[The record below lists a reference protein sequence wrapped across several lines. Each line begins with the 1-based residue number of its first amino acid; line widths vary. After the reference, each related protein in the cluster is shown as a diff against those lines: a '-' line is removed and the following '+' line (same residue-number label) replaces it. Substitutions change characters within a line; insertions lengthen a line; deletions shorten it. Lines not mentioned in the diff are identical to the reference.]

1 MATTLA
7 PLRTFAVDFDDDAKD
22 LLLQF
27 TRNDPFAVGLCTA
40 YLSEHPDS
48 ILDLAEEFERGFEAA
63 LSSLVERVLTMLLS
77 DSPPVLYA
85 TCVLLSQC
93 DEPFSEKILDG
104 IWKTMPWDSTYPPS
118 ISPVLT
124 TLMRVNFIQQESS
137 GGIVLNEHIKR
148 SVLWK
153 LSDADKQS
161 ACVSISNYF
170 AQSKLPDE
178 EKIPK
183 AHHYLKKAGLIKE
196 ALQLA
201 IAYSTAFV
209 KEGKH
214 DAARRLIVSEL
225 SDTSRFEKELRVF
238 LLHQLSVIDFNL
250 QRFDDAISSMREV
263 IKELSDSDNLAG
275 KLAAQSQLANLYAM
289 RGDFDKASSE
299 FESVLNEH
307 EKHRNVS
314 GIVATFAQLGMIAFE
329 QKNMLTAVERFY
341 IAQSLSA
348 QLSEDEK
355 KICRLNW
362 EYLQNEL
369 GDARLQELLSLVKP
383 KADVYIQRV
392 KARA

>member
-1 MATTLA
+1 MTTTLA
-7 PLRTFAVDFDDDAKD
+7 PLRTFEVDFDPDAKE

-27 TRNDPFAVGLCTA
+27 TRNDPFAIGVCTA
-40 YLSEHPDS
+40 YLSEHPDC
-48 ILDLAEEFERGFEAA
+48 ILDLAQDFERDFETA
-63 LSSLVERVLTMLLS
+63 LSSLVERVLQLLLS

-104 IWKTMPWDSTYPPS
+104 IWKGMPWDATYPPS
-118 ISPVLT
+118 ISAVLP
-124 TLMRVNFIQQESS
+124 TLARVSFVQSASS
-137 GGIVLNEHIKR
+137 GIFLHERLKR
-148 SVLWK
+148 SILWK

-209 KEGKH
+209 KEGKF
-214 DAARRLIVSEL
+214 DAARTLIADEL
-225 SDTSRFEKELRVF
+225 SDPSRFDKELRVF

-250 QRFDDAISSMREV
+250 RRFDDAIASLQQV
-263 IKELSDSDNLAG
+263 VQELSETDNVAG

-289 RGDFDKASSE
+289 RGDIDAARRE
-299 FESVLNEH
+299 FESVLSQH
-307 EKHRNVS
+307 EAHHNRS
-314 GIVATFAQLGMIAFE
+314 GIVAVNTQLGMMAFE
-329 QKNMLTAVERFY
+329 QKNLLLAVEKFY
-341 IAQSLSA
+341 IAKTLASTLSD
-348 QLSEDEK
+348 SEK
-355 KICRLNW
+355 QICRLNW
-362 EYLQNEL
+362 DYLQSELGEARLNEL
-369 GDARLQELLSLVKP
+369 LLLVKP
-383 KADVYIQRV
+383 NADAYIQRIT
-392 KARA
+392 ARN

>member
-7 PLRTFAVDFDDDAKD
+7 PLRTFAVDFDDDAKA

-48 ILDLAEEFERGFEAA
+48 ILDLAQDFEQDFESA
-63 LSSLVERVLTMLLS
+63 LSSLVERVLSILLS
-77 DSPPVLYA
+77 DAPPVLYA

-93 DEPFSEKILDG
+93 DEPFSEKNLAG
-104 IWKTMPWDSTYPPS
+104 IWKGMAWDETFPPS
-118 ISPVLT
+118 IATPLNI
-124 TLMRVNFIQQESS
+124 LQRVSFVQNNVS
-137 GGIVLNEHIKR
+137 GISLDEHVKR
-148 SVLWK
+148 SILWK

-161 ACVSISNYF
+161 ACVSIANYF

-209 KEGKH
+209 KEKKF
-214 DAARRLIVSEL
+214 DAARRLISSEL
-225 SDTSRFEKELRVF
+225 SDMSNFDKELRVF

-250 QRFDDAISSMREV
+250 QRFDDAIASIRTV
-263 IKELSDSDNLAG
+263 VQELSHGDNLAG

-289 RGDFDKASSE
+289 KGDIDAARRE
-299 FESVLNEH
+299 FESVLREH
-307 EKHRNVS
+307 ETHHNLS
-314 GIVATFAQLGMIAFE
+314 GIVSICAQLGMIAFE
-329 QKNMLTAVERFY
+329 TQDMPTAVEKFY
-341 IAQSLSA
+341 IAKMLSA
-348 QLSEDEK
+348 PLSEHEQ
-355 KICRLNW
+355 KICQLNW
-362 EYLQNEL
+362 EYLRSEL
-369 GDARLQELLSLVKP
+369 GEARLNDLHALI
-383 KADVYIQRV
+383 KANADAYIQRV
-392 KARA
+392 KARAN